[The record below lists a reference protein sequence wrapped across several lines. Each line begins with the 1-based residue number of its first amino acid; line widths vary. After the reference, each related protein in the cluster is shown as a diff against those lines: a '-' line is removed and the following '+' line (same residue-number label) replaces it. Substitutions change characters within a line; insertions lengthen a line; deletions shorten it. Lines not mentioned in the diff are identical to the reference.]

1 MFSHHSDI
9 VDPDENCVWSPCGH
23 DPSCHKKNDPHL
35 SRNLGDVLLHQL
47 ERIIIDKVLL
57 FRLQV
62 VVRVLAGLAGVES
75 LRRLRHVSR
84 LTV

>member
-1 MFSHHSDI
+1 MKIAFGHHVATI
-9 VDPDENCVWSPCGH
+9 LRATKKIDPY
-23 DPSCHKKNDPHL
+23 L